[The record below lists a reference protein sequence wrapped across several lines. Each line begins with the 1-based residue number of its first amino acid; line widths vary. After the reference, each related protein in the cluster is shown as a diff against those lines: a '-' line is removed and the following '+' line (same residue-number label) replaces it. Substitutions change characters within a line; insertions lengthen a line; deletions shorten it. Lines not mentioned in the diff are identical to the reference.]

1 MCPDSAITKSMQVKL
16 TKCTYVVNYGV
27 APELRSRLLVDIRD
41 EPALSL
47 LLDESTVVGHTKYL
61 EIHVSTTGT
70 YNVQVSHLKRVERK
84 GGKAEHILSAVLS
97 VLEISE
103 LNVTN

>member
-1 MCPDSAITKSMQVKL
+1 MIL
-16 TKCTYVVNYGV
+16 T
-27 APELRSRLLVDIRD
+27 D